1 MSVAAAAGLILSG
14 LTATAATAATSTVTP
29 TEAVEASA
37 VDSGIVRAA
46 PVVGFDPGT
55 IIDDA
60 LFFDGGAMSAA
71 EIQSFLD
78 QKNRCTNGRCLNT
91 STASISSRAAV
102 VSHRTGNLVCNAVEG
117 GTMRTSEL
125 IYRMQVACGIS
136 AKVILVTL
144 EKEQSLVTGR
154 TPSERNFTYAMGANC
169 PDTAPC
175 DPNHSG
181 IGPQIL
187 AGVTSLKNYSAGR
200 FSRQPGV
207 HWIGYSPNANCGGT
221 NVNVTNFATAAL
233 YNYTPYQPNASALAA
248 GYGLGDDCGSY
259 GNRNFYNFYKDWFG
273 AVRNSSP
280 FGGYNLETQRG
291 QVTVLGWTLDPD
303 ERSTA
308 LEVSVSVDGQEGY
321 SVFRADDDRP
331 DVGAAHPGYGNRHGI
346 RKTFQVVGGDH
357 TICVTVRNVGA
368 GADTQFGCTTVWV
381 ETASPYGGVSV
392 QELPG
397 GVRVTGWTLDR
408 DTTAPL
414 DVHVY
419 VDGKGASY
427 RADVSRPDVG
437 AAFPGLGNNHGVD
450 VSIQTSVGQRNI
462 CAYGINVGLG
472 FNKLLGCVTVNVTQ
486 SADPVGGVDDIYAVP
501 GGFFIRGWT
510 ADPNSANPLN
520 VHIYGGT
527 TTRVLTTSVARDD
540 VASRISFAPRA
551 SGFETRVDASAGDK
565 NVCAYGIN
573 VGWGKNSTLACRSV
587 RVMSGQPFG
596 GIDTTVSGTS
606 VRVRGW
612 TIDPDVTE
620 PIAVHLYIDGV
631 GTAITANVDRPDV
644 RAAYPGYGAV
654 HGIDTTVELAPGRHQ
669 ICAYGINVGAGA
681 NSSLGCRTVD
691 IESRSPF
698 GGTDVTVEANN
709 VRLRGW
715 VIDPDTT
722 APVAVHVYVDGV
734 GAAVVNANVSRPD
747 VARVYPSSGPDHGI
761 DVQLRMSAGTHQ
773 VCSYGINVGAGSNAL
788 LGCHTVDVPG

>member
-1 MSVAAAAGLILSG
+1 MSVAAAAALILSG

-248 GYGLGDDCGSY
+248 GYGLGDGCGSY

-273 AVRNSSP
+273 APTRAGWT
-280 FGGYNLETQRG
+280 FGNLEMIEPLAGGFR
-291 QVTVLGWTLDPD
+291 VVGWAADPD
-303 ERSTA
+303 TTSA
-308 LEVSVSVDGQEGY
+308 IEVHIYVGGVGYPVIADGT
-321 SVFRADDDRP
+321 RP
-331 DVGAAHPGYGNRHGI
+331 DVGAAHPSVGANHGFDA
-346 RKTFQVVGGDH
+346 RVPANPGQSVSLCVYAVNAVGKGSNTTLGCRDV
-357 TICVTVRNVGA
+357 TPATGSPQGTLDEVASAEGGVTVRGWAIDPDTLSAIQVHAYINGRSYRLTADSSRPDLSRHLLGHGTAHGYSGFIPAAAGSYEVCTYGINVASGANVQLGCKTATAGPLVEKARVPIGALDSVTVAGTTITASGWAIDPDTAQPVSVHLYVSGA
-368 GADTQFGCTTVWV
+368 GSAHMANGTRSDVGNAYPAYGSGHGFVVSKDVAPGSVDVCAYAINTVAGANPLIGCKRV
-381 ETASPYGGVSV
+381 EVKSPPKSTPPVGSLDEIATSAGQVSV
-392 QELPG
+392 
-397 GVRVTGWTLDR
+397 RGWSFDP
-408 DTTAPL
+408 DSMASGE
-414 DVHVY
+414 VHVY
-419 VDGKGASY
+419 VSGVGYSL
-427 RADVSRPDVG
+427 RAD
-437 AAFPGLGNNHGVD
+437 AA
-450 VSIQTSVGQRNI
+450 
-462 CAYGINVGLG
+462 
-472 FNKLLGCVTVNVTQ
+472 
-486 SADPVGGVDDIYAVP
+486 
-501 GGFFIRGWT
+501 
-510 ADPNSANPLN
+510 
-520 VHIYGGT
+520 
-527 TTRVLTTSVARDD
+527 
-540 VASRISFAPRA
+540 
-551 SGFETRVDASAGDK
+551 
-565 NVCAYGIN
+565 
-573 VGWGKNSTLACRSV
+573 
-587 RVMSGQPFG
+587 
-596 GIDTTVSGTS
+596 
-606 VRVRGW
+606 
-612 TIDPDVTE
+612 
-620 PIAVHLYIDGV
+620 
-631 GTAITANVDRPDV
+631 
-644 RAAYPGYGAV
+644 
-654 HGIDTTVELAPGRHQ
+654 
-669 ICAYGINVGAGA
+669 
-681 NSSLGCRTVD
+681 
-691 IESRSPF
+691 
-698 GGTDVTVEANN
+698 
-709 VRLRGW
+709 
-715 VIDPDTT
+715 
-722 APVAVHVYVDGV
+722 
-734 GAAVVNANVSRPD
+734 RPD
-747 VARVYPSSGPDHGI
+747 VAAAFGSGRESTGF
-761 DVQLRMSAGTHQ
+761 AGTFSVSPGSHR
-773 VCSYGINVGAGSNAL
+773 VCVYGINDAAGDNPL
-788 LGCHTVDVPG
+788 LACSTVVVP